1 MAEGPL
7 SAPRALCD
15 GGGQLGAANIDRES
29 CMLMILVHDEE
40 DLFRPTGEIPQGG
53 SNDPRFLSSVCV
65 TSTAF
70 RYLQTMIR
78 RRIPQL
84 TPFGLLANYLAASL
98 RSQSERIGGDT
109 GTNRCYHERLCR
121 TTATG
126 QLGLMGRSRKG
137 APESTSCLCHAVI
150 RDRPSLVTREKSRSL
165 LLCSHWRRWQSAR
178 VPFAPFHRDCGANDV
193 SIRR

>member
-15 GGGQLGAANIDRES
+15 GGGQLSAANIDRES
-29 CMLMILVHDEE
+29 CMMMILVHDEE
-40 DLFRPTGEIPQGG
+40 DLLISPQSHGG
-53 SNDPRFLSSVCV
+53 SNDPRLLSSVCV

-70 RYLQTMIR
+70 RYLQTMIRRR

-137 APESTSCLCHAVI
+137 APESNSCLCHAVI
-150 RDRPSLVTREKSRSL
+150 RDRPSLVTRAKSRSL

>member
-1 MAEGPL
+1 M
-7 SAPRALCD
+7 S
-15 GGGQLGAANIDRES
+15 AANIDRDRES
-29 CMLMILVHDEE
+29 CMMMILVHDEE
-40 DLFRPTGEIPQGG
+40 DLLISPQSHGG
-53 SNDPRFLSSVCV
+53 SNDPRLLSSVCV
-65 TSTAF
+65 TSSAF
-70 RYLQTMIR
+70 RYLQTMIRR

-137 APESTSCLCHAVI
+137 APESNSCLCHAVI
-150 RDRPSLVTREKSRSL
+150 RDRPSLVTRAKSRSL